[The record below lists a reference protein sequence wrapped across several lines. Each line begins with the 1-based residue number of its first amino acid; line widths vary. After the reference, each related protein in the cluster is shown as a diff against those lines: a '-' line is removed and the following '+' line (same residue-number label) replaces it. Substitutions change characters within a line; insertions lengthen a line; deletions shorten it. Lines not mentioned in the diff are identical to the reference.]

1 MKKQQTLIIIFSVIL
16 LIIFSSIFLVKEGY
30 VGCNTR
36 GVRSD
41 NCKPKN
47 NRCTPPGDSREAT
60 TDCSKYR
67 YYEKTDY

>member
-41 NCKPKN
+41 NWQAQ
-47 NRCTPPGDSREAT
+47 E
-60 TDCSKYR
+60 
-67 YYEKTDY
+67 